1 MKKARSIS
9 QRQQGFS
16 LVEALVSIVL
26 VAILGLGMTYAAS
39 RVLQVQRFA
48 TTQSLAVI
56 QMREYLQTGEQSEVL
71 AARQTATIADS
82 SQAGD
87 VAISVSGVQKN
98 ISLPVR
104 SRSLDVSSTELF
116 SGDGTM
122 SIAY

>member
-1 MKKARSIS
+1 MKKAGFIRQA
-9 QRQQGFS
+9 QRGFS
-16 LVEALVSIVL
+16 LIEAMVSIVL

-56 QMREYLQTGEQSEVL
+56 QMREYLQTGEQPEVE
-71 AARQTATIADS
+71 AAQKTASIIDS
-82 SQAGD
+82 SQSGD
-87 VAISVSGVQKN
+87 VAISISGAQRN
-98 ISLPVR
+98 ISLFIR
-104 SRSLDVSSTELF
+104 SRSLEVSSTELF

>member
-1 MKKARSIS
+1 MKKAGFIRQA
-9 QRQQGFS
+9 QRGFS
-16 LVEALVSIVL
+16 LIEAMVSIVL

-56 QMREYLQTGEQSEVL
+56 QMREYLQTGEQPEVE
-71 AARQTATIADS
+71 AAQKTAYIIDS
-82 SQAGD
+82 SQSGD
-87 VAISVSGVQKN
+87 VAISISGAQRN
-98 ISLPVR
+98 ISLFIR
-104 SRSLDVSSTELF
+104 SRSLEVSSTELF